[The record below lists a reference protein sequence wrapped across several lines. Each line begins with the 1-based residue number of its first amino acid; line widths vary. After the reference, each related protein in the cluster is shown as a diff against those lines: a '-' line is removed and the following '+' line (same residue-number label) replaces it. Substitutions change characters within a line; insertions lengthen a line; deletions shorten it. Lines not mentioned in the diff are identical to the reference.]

1 MRLENCSDV
10 EMWAYVHVMAQK
22 SVGTE
27 AIKFEKCT
35 LHMESLKT
43 VMGKNWVNDEVN
55 VVAAINS

>member
-10 EMWAYVHVMAQK
+10 EMLAYVHVMAQE

-35 LHMESLKT
+35 LRMGSLKS